1 MVRDSETTIEQNPK
15 RQHKEPKSRVALLS
29 KSITKQFLHVT
40 WFLQSPGDLSTNG
53 GAGND
58 SRHSKSY

>member
-1 MVRDSETTIEQNPK
+1 MVETPTKQNPK
-15 RQHKEPKSRVALLS
+15 QQHKEPETSVAPLS
-29 KSITKQFLHVT
+29 KSMAKRFLHVT
-40 WFLQSPGDLSTNG
+40 WFLQSPGDLSTKG